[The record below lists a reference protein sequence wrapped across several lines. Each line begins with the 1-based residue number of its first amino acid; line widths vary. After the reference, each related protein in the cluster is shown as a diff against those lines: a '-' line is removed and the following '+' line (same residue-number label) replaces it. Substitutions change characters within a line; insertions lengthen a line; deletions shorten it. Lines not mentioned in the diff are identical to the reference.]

1 MTINEKNFKLLIII
15 LNLSTMKKTFSSLL
29 LIILISGASF
39 AQSIYLR
46 AGGGYGFPIATSSI
60 GQKNL
65 HTSINSVDSYSTKS
79 VTGSFGSGTD
89 FNFAVGY
96 KFNENFIF
104 EISSQYLISTKYKSY
119 NNYSYT
125 NVDYSY
131 VDNYNT
137 TSSAK
142 ALFLNPSFVF
152 SAGFGKAAPYGRFG
166 FIIGSPKVSGSE
178 LAYYNGDGIDSVA
191 SKWEYTKG
199 ISLGFQGAIGMNWK
213 LTEKL
218 DFYTEINYISM
229 TYYAGE
235 YNLTQDISS
244 NGFNVTDNLP
254 NISVS
259 QKRTIY
265 KKEFDP
271 NAVNTDSGKP
281 QIALREATPFSSI
294 SLQVGIRFS
303 LWKKSE

>member
-1 MTINEKNFKLLIII
+1 
-15 LNLSTMKKTFSSLL
+15 MKKTLSSIL
-29 LIILISGASF
+29 LIILVSGASSG
-39 AQSIYLR
+39 QGIYLR
-46 AGGGYGFPIATSSI
+46 AGGGYGLPIATSPM
-60 GQKNL
+60 GEKYQHNN
-65 HTSINSVDSYSTKS
+65 INGVNTYSTRI
-79 VTGSFGSGTD
+79 VTGSFGSGMN

-104 EISSQYLISTKYKSY
+104 EINSQYLISTKYKTY
-119 NNYSYT
+119 DNYSYT

-131 VDNYNT
+131 VDNYT
-137 TSSAK
+137 TTNSAK

-178 LAYYNGDGIDSVA
+178 LAYYNGDGVDSVA

-218 DFYTEINYISM
+218 DFYTEINYVSM
-229 TYYAGE
+229 TYYPGE
-235 YNLTQDISS
+235 YNLIQDISS
-244 NGFNVTDNLP
+244 NGYNTTDNLP
-254 NISVS
+254 NIPLS
-259 QKRTIY
+259 QKKTIY

-271 NAVNTDSGKP
+271 NANNINNGDKP
-281 QIALREATPFSSI
+281 YLSLPEATPFSSI